1 MNNQSSNVYTKIK
14 GGSVTISWCGKRFCF
29 IFILVV
35 MGAVINLHFSDSV
48 LPYFVLSFFTA
59 LKFKR

>member
-1 MNNQSSNVYTKIK
+1 M
-14 GGSVTISWCGKRFCF
+14 TISWCGRRFCF

-48 LPYFVLSFFTA
+48 LPYVALSFFSA

>member
-1 MNNQSSNVYTKIK
+1 
-14 GGSVTISWCGKRFCF
+14 
-29 IFILVV
+29 

-48 LPYFVLSFFTA
+48 LPYVALSFFSA